1 MDYFHLGAI
10 LALIGM
16 VLLLAVNLNRRVAR
30 KRKLW
35 TKTDV
40 FLQKWGG
47 LGAYAL
53 IAFGLLFLLRR

>member
-16 VLLLAVNLNRRVAR
+16 VLLLAVNFNRRAAR

-40 FLQKWGG
+40 LLQKWGS

>member
-1 MDYFHLGAI
+1 MNYFRLGAI
-10 LALIGM
+10 LALAGM
-16 VLLLAVNLNRRVAR
+16 VLLLIVNVNRGAAR
-30 KRKLW
+30 KRKMW

-40 FLQKWGG
+40 LLQKWGS